1 MPLIFF
7 TLSNGGQYE
16 ADAVEGQT
24 LLHAAQDAGI
34 DGFLAECGGSSTCG
48 TCHCYIDPAQW
59 ALVVPP
65 GDAELE
71 MLDFVAAERRK
82 TSRLA
87 CQVRLTA
94 QHHGLRIEL
103 PSRQI

>member
-7 TLSNGGQYE
+7 TQSNGGQYE

-48 TCHCYIDPAQW
+48 TCHCYIDPVQW
-59 ALVVPP
+59 ALVAPP
-65 GDAELE
+65 GEAESE
-71 MLDFVAAERRK
+71 MLDFVAAERRE

-87 CQVRLTA
+87 CQVRITA
-94 QHHGLRIEL
+94 QHNGLRIDI
-103 PSRQI
+103 PARQI